1 MCSWF
6 GGLIMSERGPRG
18 TKTGTAKIL
27 LGSNGVPLEGFRD
40 HLKLLGQIFV
50 LGTNVGIELF

>member
-1 MCSWF
+1 
-6 GGLIMSERGPRG
+6 MSERGPRG